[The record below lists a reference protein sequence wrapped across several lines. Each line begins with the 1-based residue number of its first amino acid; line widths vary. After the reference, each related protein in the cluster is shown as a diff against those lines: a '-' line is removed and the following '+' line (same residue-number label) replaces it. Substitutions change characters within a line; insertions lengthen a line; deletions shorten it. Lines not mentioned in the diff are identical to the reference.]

1 MNENTNELSLME
13 IPELEDLVV
22 YTMSSEVA
30 GRGRA
35 ASSCCCV
42 ASCCCCSGG
51 GVNEKVAAN

>member
-1 MNENTNELSLME
+1 MSDNITEVTVSE
-13 IPELEDLVV
+13 IAPELEELVV
-22 YTMSSEVA
+22 YTMSSETA

-51 GVNEKVAAN
+51 GKNS

>member
-1 MNENTNELSLME
+1 MSENIQGLSLME
-13 IPELEDLVV
+13 IAPELEELVV

-42 ASCCCCSGG
+42 ASCCCCTNS
-51 GVNEKVAAN
+51 K